1 MHDSPRYR
9 LSLLVAV
16 LLAATPVIFGFVR
29 AINTGD
35 DFRYLWLAAAAI
47 VGSSVV
53 MVTGYG
59 ASGPARISLGRAAGA
74 VAAGG
79 ACAAAAAILQGA
91 TAGPG
96 VAIVAVAFGICTGTS
111 AVLLTLARRRRTP

>member
-53 MVTGYG
+53 MVTGTAPQFPRG
-59 ASGPARISLGRAAGA
+59 SLSGVRRAPSPPEAR
-74 VAAGG
+74 
-79 ACAAAAAILQGA
+79 
-91 TAGPG
+91 
-96 VAIVAVAFGICTGTS
+96 
-111 AVLLTLARRRRTP
+111 VLPRRPSYRERLPVREWR